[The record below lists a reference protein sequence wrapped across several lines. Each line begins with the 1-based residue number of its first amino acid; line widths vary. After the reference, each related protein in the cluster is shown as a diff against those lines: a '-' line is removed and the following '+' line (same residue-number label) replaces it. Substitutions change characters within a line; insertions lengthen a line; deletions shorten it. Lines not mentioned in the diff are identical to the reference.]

1 MCIVPAGS
9 IIINTTAN
17 IGDSAALYFSKP
29 VIPHH
34 RYNEWGDRYNFC
46 DMLNIGHVSW
56 TKDGVSLNNVSAKYD
71 IKNTRRIA
79 EKTNVTALL
88 MGPVNLQSLPC
99 CGSYFTSILTVN
111 NVSAA
116 DYGTY
121 TCHLGYS
128 RDCEESVAPTAT
140 PTYRTSHHHNRSPQ
154 DKAMCNPGGMIVPP
168 ANGSE
173 KTTEVLYHKRVDVAR
188 YRSDYYQ
195 CKTPKIAMFYCIGEG
210 NI

>member
-1 MCIVPAGS
+1 MFARDRSTMSLCCKCLIMCIAVVPAGSIITQQHYNS

-29 VIPHH
+29 VIPDH
-34 RYNEWGDRYNFC
+34 RYNEWEDRYNFC

-88 MGPVNLQSLPC
+88 MGPVNLQNLPC

-140 PTYRTSHHHNRSPQ
+140 P
-154 DKAMCNPGGMIVPP
+154 AVPHTTII
-168 ANGSE
+168 GVL
-173 KTTEVLYHKRVDVAR
+173 KTKRCVTLAV
-188 YRSDYYQ
+188 
-195 CKTPKIAMFYCIGEG
+195 
-210 NI
+210 